1 MVLVE
6 KGSFWMGD
14 TWADG
19 DINEGP
25 VHNVVLTYDFYIG
38 KYVVTFD
45 DYDAFCEATGRSKP
59 KDEGWGRGSRPV
71 INVTWWDAVDYCNWL
86 SDIEG
91 IPRAYIGEGSFK
103 GCFIDGS
110 GNETTDPS
118 EVMGYRLP
126 TEAEWEYAA
135 RGGNKSFGY
144 KYSGSDNL
152 DEVAWYC
159 YNSGDKYLEGNCDW
173 ETIMENNC
181 RTHEV
186 GTKAPNELGIYDM
199 SGNVGE
205 WCSDRYGEYYGST
218 QTNPYNKW
226 GSDRVF
232 RNGNFRGSEIEAT
245 VAKRSYKSIDWVFSS
260 YLGFRICRT
269 LTYIGNAEIIQNK
282 PEPNNEVKL
291 CTMEDQVQDKYKLNK
306 KADIHTSH
314 LESSNPPKRRTQT
327 KTSLVTESM
336 VIVNKSSFNVNITSG
351 YSRKTVYKHR
361 VTHDF
366 FIGKYEVTFD
376 EYDAFCDATGTNRPS
391 DNGWG
396 RGKKPV
402 INVSWW
408 DAVGYCN
415 WLSKKEGL
423 QVAYDNKG
431 NLLDRNGDFSR
442 DPSSTVGYRLPT
454 EEEWEYAAVG
464 GNRSFGYK
472 YSGSDNLDEI
482 AWYCG
487 DSNGMPHEV
496 GTKAPNELGIFDMS
510 GNVWECV
517 ECNDKSKAR
526 FKGGCFL
533 DAYEELN
540 CTEKIAFEKN
550 FSGNEFGFRIA
561 KTILDEDI
569 VFCQSPKDC
578 ANNQATGINLSWGVS
593 NNIDQSIRF
602 DVYVA
607 KKGSEPTLIASDLA
621 DNETEIKGLVFGET
635 YFWNVVVKN
644 INGPIKESAIWTFT
658 TYFPEVVTVK
668 WFQKSGLIPYNFV
681 IGKYEVTFDE
691 YDTFC
696 DATGTNRPSDNGW
709 GRGKKPVI
717 NVSWWDAI
725 AYCNWLSEKEGLPKA
740 YDSNGKLLDEAGRM
754 TADPSRVVGHRL
766 PTEAEWE
773 YAAKGG
779 RNGRGCIYSGSDII
793 NQVAWYWQNSG
804 DKYLTGDLD
813 LERIM
818 KYNCKTHEV
827 GTKGSNELLIYD
839 MSGNVWEWCSDVN
852 RSYNNSDFI
861 RGLRGG
867 AWNSDAEDVR
877 VAARNINTSA
887 QEVGF
892 NIGFRTARTM
902 PNGEENRLP
911 LVPYNPSPSE
921 KALVGATSVTL
932 SWDSYNPE
940 VDVMTYDVYFD
951 TNTDPMTK
959 ISYGQVE
966 NSLSISNLSYNTI
979 YNWKVVCKSNKGRV
993 TEGPVWKFATLAPT
1007 PMLVLVEK
1015 GSFAMGDTW
1024 GDGYNDEKPTH
1035 KVTFTYDFYIGKYE
1049 TTFDEYDAFCDA
1061 TGRSKP
1067 YDEGWGRGNRPII
1080 YVSWRDAISYCNWV
1094 SEKEGLPKAYASN
1107 GNLLDKEGRATTD
1120 LSKVVGYR
1128 LPTEAEWEYA
1138 ARGGNKSKGYRY
1150 SGSNNIDDVAWY
1162 RMNSELKTQGVG
1174 EKAPNELGIYDM
1186 SGNVWE
1192 LCGDWY
1198 DSGYYTKSP
1207 KTNPYN
1213 YTPGSDRVGRGGGWG
1228 TDATHTQVAFRSGD
1242 LPTGTFHSLGFR
1254 IARTVP

>member
-1 MVLVE
+1 MNERMVLVE
-6 KGSFWMGD
+6 NGSFWMGD

-19 DINEGP
+19 GISEGP

-45 DYDAFCEATGRSKP
+45 EYDAFCEATGRSKP

-71 INVTWWDAVDYCNWL
+71 INVTWWDAVEYCNWF
-86 SDIEG
+86 SDREG

-110 GNETTDPS
+110 GNETNDPS

-159 YNSGDKYLEGNCDW
+159 YNSGDRYLEGNCDW
-173 ETIMENNC
+173 KTIMENNC

-269 LTYIGNAEIIQNK
+269 LTHIENAEIIQNK
-282 PEPNNEVKL
+282 PQPNNEVKL

-306 KADIHTSH
+306 KADIHTSY

-376 EYDAFCDATGTNRPS
+376 DYDAFCDATGTNRPS

-431 NLLDRNGDFSR
+431 NLLDRNGNFSR
-442 DPSSTVGYRLPT
+442 DPSSTVGFRLPT

-482 AWYCG
+482 AWYCE
-487 DSNGMPHEV
+487 DSDGMPHEV
-496 GTKAPNELGIFDMS
+496 GTKAPNELGIYDMS
-510 GNVWECV
+510 GNVGEWLEY
-517 ECNDKSKAR
+517 NSKDKAAG
-526 FKGGCFL
+526 FKGGCFF
-533 DAYEELN
+533 DADKGLIID
-540 CTEKIAFEKN
+540 EKIVIEKN
-550 FSGNEFGFRIA
+550 YSGNEVGFRIVR
-561 KTILDEDI
+561 TTLDEDI
-569 VFCQSPKDC
+569 VFSQSPKDC
-578 ANNQATGINLSWGVS
+578 ANNQATDIKLSWGVS
-593 NNIDQSIRF
+593 SNIDQSIRF

-658 TYFPEVVTVK
+658 TYSLPELVRVNISSLANKNMLTSMENSIPDEGKETSYDLYVSPDLVTYEDSYGAFCKATGRELPKSTDIRHGSSKPVVNID
-668 WFQKSGLIPYNFV
+668 WSDAIEYCNWLSIMEGFQAAYDANGNMIDLHGRITTDLSKVTGYRLPTRSECEQFSTSSKAEVYYYAQYLWEWCSDSYTPFMNNDLSRNTLNKYPYKLLHRLGRSTIDWTFGMKTPSPVPLLCVSPIEEDSVVGAHKSETMDCIGMRIVRTFYIENSEPSSPEPYDGAFWQKLSLTLSWLGNEESSFDVYLGTEDAKKSLIAGRFRKTSLKLINLIPGTNYYWKVVEKRTDGRTIEGQVWTFRTRLDFPKYEPSNFVPKVVIVENSRRSDLIEYDFV
-681 IGKYEVTFDE
+681 IGRYQVTFDE
-691 YDTFC
+691 YDAFC
-696 DATGTNRPSDNGW
+696 EEMRAFKPSDAGW
-709 GRGKKPVI
+709 GRGSRPVI
-717 NVSWWDAI
+717 NIGRMVI
-725 AYCNWLSEKEGLPKA
+725 KTYCNWLSEKEGIPRA
-740 YDSNGKLLDEAGRM
+740 YD
-754 TADPSRVVGHRL
+754 
-766 PTEAEWE
+766 E
-773 YAAKGG
+773 Y
-779 RNGRGCIYSGSDII
+779 
-793 NQVAWYWQNSG
+793 
-804 DKYLTGDLD
+804 
-813 LERIM
+813 
-818 KYNCKTHEV
+818 
-827 GTKGSNELLIYD
+827 
-839 MSGNVWEWCSDVN
+839 
-852 RSYNNSDFI
+852 
-861 RGLRGG
+861 
-867 AWNSDAEDVR
+867 
-877 VAARNINTSA
+877 
-887 QEVGF
+887 
-892 NIGFRTARTM
+892 
-902 PNGEENRLP
+902 
-911 LVPYNPSPSE
+911 
-921 KALVGATSVTL
+921 
-932 SWDSYNPE
+932 
-940 VDVMTYDVYFD
+940 
-951 TNTDPMTK
+951 
-959 ISYGQVE
+959 
-966 NSLSISNLSYNTI
+966 
-979 YNWKVVCKSNKGRV
+979 
-993 TEGPVWKFATLAPT
+993 
-1007 PMLVLVEK
+1007 
-1015 GSFAMGDTW
+1015 
-1024 GDGYNDEKPTH
+1024 
-1035 KVTFTYDFYIGKYE
+1035 
-1049 TTFDEYDAFCDA
+1049 
-1061 TGRSKP
+1061 
-1067 YDEGWGRGNRPII
+1067 
-1080 YVSWRDAISYCNWV
+1080 
-1094 SEKEGLPKAYASN
+1094 
-1107 GNLLDKEGRATTD
+1107 GNLLDEYENVTMN

-1138 ARGGNKSKGYRY
+1138 ARGGNKGKGYKY
-1150 SGSNNIDDVAWY
+1150 SGSDNINDVAWY
-1162 RMNSELKTQGVG
+1162 FENSGRKTQEVG
-1174 EKAPNELGIYDM
+1174 RKLPNELGIYDM

-1192 LCGDWY
+1192 WCSD
-1198 DSGYYTKSP
+1198 
-1207 KTNPYN
+1207 
-1213 YTPGSDRVGRGGGWG
+1213 GSSWVVRGGSWSRGAADVRVVYRNNISP
-1228 TDATHTQVAFRSGD
+1228 TSTYRSFY
-1242 LPTGTFHSLGFR
+1242 LPTFPYSDLGFR
-1254 IARTVP
+1254 IARTIP